1 MHRETKGYRKDAT
14 APHITLRPQLG
25 GHRQCGLAIC
35 TFHLGFSLEQL
46 QVGLSALERWGLF
59 PFRDNHLGAV
69 VGRPVHQGTNPVGL
83 QRSVGVRGQET
94 AQCQGVSQVIVQPEG
109 LSALCKY
116 HRHPIVNGLEQLIR
130 LGGDN
135 RAGADHIPLRVLPC
149 VPAKAKG
156 SRDFITIRIGILEFP
171 DRRHS

>member
-69 VGRPVHQGTNPVGL
+69 VGRPVHQGRNPVGL

-94 AQCQGVSQVIVQPEG
+94 AQGQGVPQTVVQPEWFRIPG
-109 LSALCKY
+109 EY
-116 HRHPIVNGLEQLIR
+116 RGHPVVNRPEQLVG
-130 LGGDN
+130 LGW
-135 RAGADHIPLRVLPC
+135 
-149 VPAKAKG
+149 
-156 SRDFITIRIGILEFP
+156 
-171 DRRHS
+171 